1 LSLIAIVQL
10 LLVLGLMVLVHEFGH
25 FTVAKWCG
33 VRIEAFAI
41 GFGKRIVGF
50 VRNGTDYRINALP
63 LGGYVKMAGEIP
75 GEEVSNDPGE
85 LNNHPRWQ
93 RMLIALAGPTANFIL
108 AFGLMTGAYM
118 FHHEV
123 GEYIGGPA
131 VTDYISPTTVV
142 AKTGIHPGDTIV
154 HFDNIENPTWEDI
167 LDHASLNTNQT
178 IPFSF
183 VHDGQR
189 TDTTLFLA
197 FKGSSDKFS
206 LDAALAMGLVPKM
219 QDTPIKVQTP
229 TAGGPSDRAGLKPGD
244 QIVSVD
250 GLTIRSIPAL
260 LAYLQDQK
268 GKPAVLSLLRDG
280 QSMSLVIKPEMS
292 DSGDGTQAYHLGF
305 RAVDPP
311 SRVEKLSLPKAVS
324 ASWDFNE
331 KNSLLVVD
339 VLKGMFE
346 RHISVKSLSG
356 PIGIGEVVHEA
367 ASAGW
372 MPLVGTMAM
381 ISINLGMF
389 NLMPFPILDGGMIFL
404 LLIESL
410 FRRDLPMPVK
420 ERIYQVAFVC
430 IVLFAAMV
438 IFNDITKLPFFAH
451 MKS

>member
-1 LSLIAIVQL
+1 
-10 LLVLGLMVLVHEFGH
+10 MVLVHEFGH

-142 AKTGIHPGDTIV
+142 AKTCIHHGDTIF

-389 NLMPFPILDGGMIFL
+389 NLLPFPILDGGMIFL

>member
-1 LSLIAIVQL
+1 MTTVLQL

-25 FTVAKWCG
+25 FAVAKWCG
-33 VRIEAFAI
+33 VRVEAFAI
-41 GFGKRIVGF
+41 GFGKRVVGF
-50 VRNGTDYRINALP
+50 RRGGTDYQINALP

-75 GEEVSNDPGE
+75 GEETSSDPGD

-93 RMLIALAGPTANFIL
+93 RMLIALAGPFANFVL
-108 AFGLMTGAYM
+108 AFVLMAGVCMVHY
-118 FHHEV
+118 EV
-123 GEYIGGPA
+123 NEYESGPA
-131 VTDYISPTTVV
+131 VTDYISPATVV
-142 AKTGIHPGDTIV
+142 AKTGIHSGDTIV

-268 GKPAVLSLLRDG
+268 GKPDVLSLLRNG
-280 QSMSLVIKPEMS
+280 QSMTLVVTPEMS

-305 RAVDPP
+305 RAFDPP
-311 SRVEKLSLPKAVS
+311 SKVEKLPFPKAVS
-324 ASWDFNE
+324 ASLDFNK

-367 ASAGW
+367 AEAGW

-389 NLMPFPILDGGMIFL
+389 NLLPFPILDGGMIFL
-404 LLIESL
+404 LLIESA
-410 FRRDLPMPVK
+410 FRRDLPMPIK

-451 MKS
+451 LKI